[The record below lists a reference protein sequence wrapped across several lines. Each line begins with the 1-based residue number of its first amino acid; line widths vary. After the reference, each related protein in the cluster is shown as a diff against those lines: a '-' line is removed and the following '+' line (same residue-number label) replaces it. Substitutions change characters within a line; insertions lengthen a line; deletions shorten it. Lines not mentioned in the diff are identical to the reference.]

1 MLTAQRDLPAEQVEQ
16 VARAKTRALHFSI
29 AAMDRALANPV
40 NEAETEEMVVL
51 EAQRVTVGR
60 LSSSLS
66 PLIK

>member
-1 MLTAQRDLPAEQVEQ
+1 
-16 VARAKTRALHFSI
+16 
-29 AAMDRALANPV
+29 MDRALANPV

-66 PLIK
+66 TLIK